1 MKSAAETRFPRPVVL
16 GVQLI
21 VAVLSACVA
30 SACDMGS
37 FPDNPFPDESPKFR
51 CTDNADSWPIPTETV
66 LLSGS
71 EQRGGDAVVL
81 VALYNATDGPNW
93 RNNANWLTDAP
104 ISDWAGVRA
113 TNIVNGVALGECVV
127 RHLWLSGNQLSGEI
141 PAELGNLTNLITLDL
156 SHNQLS
162 VEIPA
167 ELGNIPDLILDGN
180 QLSGRT
186 LRPNGPTGA
195 QYAWGGST
203 IRISWDAVD
212 GADYYR
218 VYHHHF
224 FSDNCSLRRDGS
236 PRFCEELATDITD
249 RTYVHADRD
258 GDENYYWVVA
268 CNRGGCSEN

>member
-1 MKSAAETRFPRPVVL
+1 M
-16 GVQLI
+16 
-21 VAVLSACVA
+21 
-30 SACDMGS
+30 
-37 FPDNPFPDESPKFR
+37 
-51 CTDNADSWPIPTETV
+51 
-66 LLSGS
+66 
-71 EQRGGDAVVL
+71 VL

-162 VEIPA
+162 GEIPAELGNIPDLITLDLSHNQLSGEIPA

-180 QLSGRT
+180 QLIGRT